1 MVSREA
7 SRAKAA
13 RCAVVSLCLLVGGAR
28 AQENVWSIG
37 PRSLPPP
44 ANASEALR
52 KTLAAMPTPDLSA
65 ARKAPA
71 TTEEWKAQIAAAD
84 AEGAKLSQDMA
95 KITGVAVAEDTIAG
109 VKVYRLTPPK
119 IAPEHRNQLFLH
131 IHGGAW
137 AFNGGMAAVGEGVE
151 IAAKLGIPVISIDYR
166 RPPDFPAPA
175 AMDDI
180 VAVYAD
186 IVKTRRPARI
196 AMGGTSAGGNLALVA
211 TLRLKDLGLPLPAA
225 IFAGTPV
232 VDMNK
237 TGDSRFLND
246 GVDPGLTW
254 DGLIAGAAKIYAG
267 ERSYDDPYLSPIR
280 ADVSGFPPTYL
291 VTGTRDLLLSDT
303 VLIHAKLREAGVD
316 ADLHVYEGI
325 AHADYAKLFN
335 TPESARH
342 YAELKAF
349 VLRHLSK

>member
-1 MVSREA
+1 M
-7 SRAKAA
+7 KAA
-13 RCAVVSLCLLVGGAR
+13 YCALVSLCVLAASAR

-44 ANASEALR
+44 ANASENLR
-52 KTLAAMPTPDLSA
+52 KTLGAMPTPDLSA
-65 ARKAPA
+65 ARTAP
-71 TTEEWKAQIAAAD
+71 TTNDEWKALIAVRD

-95 KITGVAVAEDTIAG
+95 KATGVAIAEDTIAG
-109 VKVYRLTPPK
+109 VKAYRLTPPK
-119 IAPEHRNQLFLH
+119 IAPEHRNHLFLH
-131 IHGGAW
+131 IHGGGW
-137 AFNGGMAAVGEGVE
+137 AFNGGVAAVGEGVE
-151 IAAKLGIPVISIDYR
+151 IAAKLGAPVISIDYR

-180 VAVYAD
+180 VAVYGD
-186 IVKTRRPARI
+186 IAKTRRPARI
-196 AMGGTSAGGNLALVA
+196 AMGGTSAGGNLTLVA
-211 TLRLKDLGLPLPAA
+211 TLRLKELGLPLPAA
-225 IFAGTPV
+225 IFVGTPA

-254 DGLIAGAAKIYAG
+254 DGLIAGAVKIYAG
-267 ERSYDDPYLSPIR
+267 GTSYDDPHLSPIH

-291 VTGTRDLLLSDT
+291 ISGTRDLLLSDT
-303 VLIHAKLREAGVD
+303 ALIHAKLRKAGVD

-325 AHADYAKLFN
+325 AHADYAKLFD
-335 TPESARH
+335 TPESAQH

-349 VLRHLSK
+349 VLRHLAK